1 MRKILKR
8 IATFVATSALVT
20 AMCISALAADTY
32 NVAGAEGL
40 TGVNWDPS
48 QNQMTDN
55 GDATPVVATVVA
67 MIGLACVVVSM
78 KAKQENK

>member
-40 TGVNWDPS
+40 TGANWDRHK
-48 QNQMTDN
+48 T
-55 GDATPVVATVVA
+55 
-67 MIGLACVVVSM
+67 
-78 KAKQENK
+78 K